1 MFDFSFHP
9 DNLKDVPYLIFISF
23 FLMIAC
29 GNSSDQTD
37 KNQVE
42 SKSSHDTKRIIYFGD
57 SLTAGYGLPDFE
69 DAWPHVLTKK
79 ISAEGYSYQMTNA
92 GVSGDTTSGGLGRLE
107 WVLAEKPTIF
117 VLELGANDMLR
128 GINPSVTK
136 ENLRS
141 MIRQIKSQYPNTKIL
156 LVGMYAT
163 PNMGKK
169 FAKEFNSIYPDLSK
183 EEDVPLVPFIL
194 EKVASIR
201 KLNQKD
207 GIHPTEAGHKLVADT
222 VYPYLKPL
230 LVK

>member
-1 MFDFSFHP
+1 MRYIIFFS
-9 DNLKDVPYLIFISF
+9 V
-23 FLMIAC
+23 FLLFSC
-29 GNSSDQTD
+29 GNSSDQTS
-37 KNQVE
+37 KNSSE
-42 SKSSHDTKRIIYFGD
+42 SQNLNETKRIIYFGD
-57 SLTAGYGLPDFE
+57 SLTAGYGLLDYE
-69 DAWPHVLTKK
+69 DAWPHVLTKR
-79 ISAEGYSYQMTNA
+79 INAEGYSYKMTNA

-107 WVLAEKPTIF
+107 WVLAEKPSIF

-128 GINPSVTK
+128 GISPTVTK

-169 FAKEFNSIYPDLSK
+169 YASAFNSLYPELAKE
-183 EEDVPLVPFIL
+183 EAVPLVPFIL

-207 GIHPTEAGHKLVADT
+207 GIHPTDVGHKLVADT